1 MPSFQLLIYK
11 LPILTYFPLSFLSLF
26 IQQFR
31 TTIDALQERIAD
43 LERINVDL
51 EYRLEDQARQCMD
64 VEKECMAIKRE
75 WASKCDI
82 LQAEIEHWKNEH
94 LLEQT
99 KSTKLREQNSRTERE
114 LYRILQRKYELMRG
128 NVAQNKSSQGLN
140 EVEKEL
146 LPTMEE
152 KPQVCICIYISIHI
166 FIHSCIYLLLIIL
179 LISLLFFLL

>member
-1 MPSFQLLIYK
+1 
-11 LPILTYFPLSFLSLF
+11 
-26 IQQFR
+26 
-31 TTIDALQERIAD
+31 
-43 LERINVDL
+43 
-51 EYRLEDQARQCMD
+51 MD

-75 WASKCDI
+75 WASKCEL

-128 NVAQNKSSQGLN
+128 NVSQNKSMQGLN
-140 EVEKEL
+140 EADKET

-152 KPQVCICIYISIHI
+152 KPQVYIIFFVSLSVSLCFLFI
-166 FIHSCIYLLLIIL
+166 FIFYDCTCY
-179 LISLLFFLL
+179 SLLFPSKRSYFQIYKASLAFELIFLSCRLRICT

>member
-1 MPSFQLLIYK
+1 
-11 LPILTYFPLSFLSLF
+11 
-26 IQQFR
+26 
-31 TTIDALQERIAD
+31 
-43 LERINVDL
+43 
-51 EYRLEDQARQCMD
+51 MD
-64 VEKECMAIKRE
+64 VEKECMATKRE

-152 KPQVCICIYISIHI
+152 KPQVNIHM
-166 FIHSCIYLLLIIL
+166 FVCLYTYSFIL
-179 LISLLFFLL
+179 LFYVAYSLFFVLQPLVPHQKKLFANLQGFFGY